1 MTYEDL
7 PDVIREKLFY
17 GHQHDENG
25 DIVYPE
31 KVVLECI
38 GILEQ
43 GWYFG
48 EMIPKADPEF
58 LRSESQVLKP

>member
-1 MTYEDL
+1 MKYEDL

-31 KVVLECI
+31 KVVVECI
-38 GILEQ
+38 GLIMSKEYLKL
-43 GWYFG
+43 
-48 EMIPKADPEF
+48 KASDWF
-58 LRSESQVLKP
+58 IHAESQKIIKP